1 MYNQFVK
8 NLNHYLALNASDD
21 KVPNRRYQIGK
32 SLKPLADI
40 DRFKRLKDDNPQQY
54 HQLCALIWALDSNE
68 RFATIAWDL
77 WGRGFDKADCAVDG
91 ELLADQLKLVDLL
104 LGTQYWA

>member
-8 NLNHYLALNASDD
+8 NLNNYLALNASDNIA
-21 KVPNRRYQIGK
+21 PNRRYQIGE

-40 DRFKRLKDDNPQQY
+40 EKFKQLKDDKPQQY
-54 HQLCALIWALDSNE
+54 HQLCALIWALDSDE
-68 RFATIAWDL
+68 RFAIISWEL
-77 WGRGFDKADCAVDG
+77 WGRGFDKADCTVDS